1 MDKKYFI
8 IDAGAMPLG
17 RIATRIANTLRGKN
31 SPSFAPNVLS
41 GNVVVVVN
49 ANKVK
54 LSSSKET
61 SKQYYHYSGY
71 HGGLKTKIFSELK
84 ENKPEDII
92 KFAVKGMLPKN
103 KLQKE
108 FLKNLKIF
116 KTAEH
121 NLPVKNLTP
130 IKE

>member
-8 IDAGAMPLG
+8 IDAGTMPLG

-31 SPSFAPNVLS
+31 SPFFMPNVLP

-49 ANKVK
+49 ADKVN

-61 SKQYYHYSGY
+61 SKQYHHYSGY
-71 HGGLKTKIFSELK
+71 HGGLKTESFSKLK
-84 ENKPEDII
+84 AEKPEDII

-116 KTAEH
+116 RSTDH
-121 NLPVKNLTP
+121 NLAVKNLTP
-130 IKE
+130 IEE